1 MAFTQRLIDEGV
13 DPSVGSVGDA
23 LDNALAETT
32 VGSFKN
38 EVIRR
43 QGPWRHVNQVELAT
57 AEWVVWFNTERP
69 HEYLDDFTPEAVE
82 KLTTITDAPHQRQ
95 GDSTQPVSGL
105 TGTAHCTDRRC
116 LTQCPRWLFSRLCP
130 ISGARS
136 DRCRRRNSR
145 PARSCGTRDPGAR
158 RSLLRAPA
166 FISPVELP
174 ARACLPNFRVLTS
187 DGWLV
192 TRMGVISDEF
202 WAAVESLMPSDV
214 GKRGNRFGDHRQIL
228 EGIAWRFRT
237 GSPWR
242 DLPADFGPWQTVWKR
257 HHRWSLDGT
266 YDAMFAQVA
275 AAFGMDEAMVEDL
288 EKLLSVDSTSVR
300 AHQHCAGARSD
311 TLNTGG
317 SVELQE
323 SCR

>member
-1 MAFTQRLIDEGV
+1 
-13 DPSVGSVGDA
+13 
-23 LDNALAETT
+23 
-32 VGSFKN
+32 
-38 EVIRR
+38 
-43 QGPWRHVNQVELAT
+43 
-57 AEWVVWFNTERP
+57 
-69 HEYLDDFTPEAVE
+69 
-82 KLTTITDAPHQRQ
+82 
-95 GDSTQPVSGL
+95 
-105 TGTAHCTDRRC
+105 
-116 LTQCPRWLFSRLCP
+116 
-130 ISGARS
+130 
-136 DRCRRRNSR
+136 
-145 PARSCGTRDPGAR
+145 
-158 RSLLRAPA
+158 
-166 FISPVELP
+166 
-174 ARACLPNFRVLTS
+174 
-187 DGWLV
+187 
-192 TRMGVISDEF
+192 MGVISDEL

-275 AAFGMDEAMVEDL
+275 AAFGMDGAMVEDL